1 MNTTKPRFVR
11 GFVVPNSGDRDSG
24 KPRITPETGTPGN
37 QIITNPTPK
46 TGTPENPEFYTNH

>member
-37 QIITNPTPK
+37 QIITPE